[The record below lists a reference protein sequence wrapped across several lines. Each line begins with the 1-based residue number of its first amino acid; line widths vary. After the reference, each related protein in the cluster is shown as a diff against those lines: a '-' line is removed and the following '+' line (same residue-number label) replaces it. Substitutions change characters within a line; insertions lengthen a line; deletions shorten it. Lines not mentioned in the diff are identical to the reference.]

1 MVDWYPDGGITP
13 FRGEK
18 ATTWEGGV
26 RVPMLVR
33 WPARIPAGKK
43 SNGIQ
48 DHCDLFTTLA
58 AACGVVDVAAKLKNS
73 HQVYIDG
80 VNNLEH
86 WTGQAP
92 SARNFEIYYNE
103 NELTAVRIGNWKSH
117 LKTREGFF
125 DFNEPSALL
134 INLRQDPFERQ
145 TGWKSREMAMKL
157 GIAWGGQV
165 QDLLGAHLRTLAD
178 FPPRQKGGTL
188 TPGQK

>member
-1 MVDWYPDGGITP
+1 
-13 FRGEK
+13 
-18 ATTWEGGV
+18 
-26 RVPMLVR
+26 
-33 WPARIPAGKK
+33 
-43 SNGIQ
+43 
-48 DHCDLFTTLA
+48 
-58 AACGVVDVAAKLKNS
+58 AACGVTDVAAKLKSS

-80 VNNLEH
+80 INNLDH
-86 WTGQAP
+86 WTGTA
-92 SARNFEIYYNE
+92 SSNRNYEIYYNE
-103 NELTAVRIGNWKSH
+103 SELTAVRIGNWKSH
-117 LKTREGFF
+117 FKTREGFF

-165 QDLLGAHLRTLAD
+165 QDLLGEHAKTLSN